1 MQGMSAASDARG
13 AGGASKAQ
21 TTQFHF
27 VIAGIALVTALVVI
41 TAALRLTERQ
51 IQRAVEEREAA
62 QRFLAS
68 ELPGLRLMA
77 MSSESPVPARLYLG
91 IEECFRKNAPMPF
104 IGEDEAA
111 ARRTLAMCGQMEL
124 GRLHSQGGR
133 AMAEKGRGVLAEV
146 GLLN

>member
-1 MQGMSAASDARG
+1 MQSATAATDASGKQQATPQFG
-13 AGGASKAQ
+13 
-21 TTQFHF
+21 QFHF

-62 QRFLAS
+62 QRFLAA
-68 ELPGLRLMA
+68 ELTVLRLMA
-77 MSSESPVPARLYLG
+77 MSSDSPVPARLYLG

-104 IGEDEAA
+104 TGEDERVAS
-111 ARRTLAMCGQMEL
+111 RTLRLCAQMEL
-124 GRLHSQGGR
+124 GRLHSQGGH

>member
-1 MQGMSAASDARG
+1 MQSATAASGGNAA
-13 AGGASKAQ
+13 AGKQHS
-21 TTQFHF
+21 TQLHL
-27 VIAGIALVTALVVI
+27 VIAGIALITALVVI
-41 TAALRLTERQ
+41 TAALRMTERH

-62 QRFLAS
+62 ARFLAA
-68 ELPGLRLMA
+68 ELTVLRLMA

-104 IGEDEAA
+104 ASEDEVAA
-111 ARRTLAMCGQMEL
+111 KRTLRTCAQMEL